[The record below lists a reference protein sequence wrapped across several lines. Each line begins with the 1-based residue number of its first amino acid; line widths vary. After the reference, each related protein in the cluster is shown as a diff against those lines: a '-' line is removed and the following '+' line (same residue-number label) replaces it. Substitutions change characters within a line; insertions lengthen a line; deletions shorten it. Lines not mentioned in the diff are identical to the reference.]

1 MTAVALVLA
10 LTAPALGGGPDLT
23 TPPLDTPVI
32 VELRP
37 VAPPRTPP
45 PTPVSP
51 VTVPDEAAF
60 FTEIAASAVVP
71 KPPPPPPPVVVQ
83 NTARTAHTPNADAIA
98 RAKNAPNGQLPRDA
112 LCGLS
117 FSSGLL
123 RCDAA
128 AALEAA
134 VAAGMPAVE
143 ITSTYRSLND
153 QRAVK
158 ASRGA
163 WAAPVGSSVHGFG
176 LAIDVP
182 EPARSW
188 LHRNGTNYGWIN
200 PAWAQPGGSKPEPW
214 HFEHTG

>member
-1 MTAVALVLA
+1 MTGLALVLA

-23 TPPLDTPVI
+23 APPLDTPVI

-51 VTVPDEAAF
+51 VTVPSEAAF

-83 NTARTAHTPNADAIA
+83 QPAAQADHGNAIA
-98 RAKNAPNGQLPRDA
+98 RARSAPNGQLPREA

-128 AALEAA
+128 AALEQA
-134 VAAGMPAVE
+134 VANGMPPVE

-158 ASRGA
+158 ASRGS
-163 WAAPVGSSVHGFG
+163 WAAPVGSSVHGYG

-188 LHRNGTNYGWIN
+188 LHRRGAEYGWTN
-200 PAWAQPGGSKPEPW
+200 PAWARPGGSKPEPW

>member
-1 MTAVALVLA
+1 MTGLALVLA

-23 TPPLDTPVI
+23 SPPLDTPVI

-51 VTVPDEAAF
+51 VTVPSEAAF
-60 FTEIAASAVVP
+60 FTEIAASVVSP
-71 KPPPPPPPVVVQ
+71 PPPPPPPVEQQPVAQ
-83 NTARTAHTPNADAIA
+83 TDHGNAIA
-98 RAKNAPNGQLPRDA
+98 RAKNAPNGQLPREA

-117 FSSGLL
+117 FSTGLL

-128 AALEAA
+128 AALEQA
-134 VAAGMPAVE
+134 VANGMPPVE

-163 WAAPVGSSVHGFG
+163 WAAPVGYSNHGHAI
-176 LAIDVP
+176 AIDVP

-188 LHRNGTNYGWIN
+188 LHKHGRAHGWTW
-200 PAWAQPGGSKPEPW
+200 PAWAQTEKYEPW
-214 HFEHTG
+214 HLEYTG